1 MFFFRVF
8 LMAMRSLWIHPLRS
22 ILATLGVIIG
32 VAAVVAAMAILEGM
46 SAQVSTGF
54 ASMGSNRMYVTPSV
68 ERRSGRLVGN
78 FDSLKLDD
86 AWAVAKECK
95 SSIGRAMP
103 QLTNGGLVKFLSKN
117 TTSSILGA
125 TELYPVINSHN
136 LAEGE
141 FFKDSDVEGRAA
153 VAVLGAKV
161 KRELFGGRPAIDE
174 SIKIAGTLGLRTF
187 KVVGVMEEKG
197 NIAFTDVDR
206 QIIVPITTAMDKLYG
221 VDSIHAIL
229 AEAKSPTGAK
239 APSDADIE
247 QAKEEIKRLLR
258 QRHKIRAGAQDDF
271 QVQAQKEF
279 VEQFS
284 TFQKIVGVVLWSI
297 AGISLVVGGIGIMNI
312 MLVAVTERTREIGVR
327 MAMGAQRWDVMQQF
341 LVEASIVSFLG
352 GAFGVFMG
360 WGLAVI
366 IERIT
371 RVFET
376 VTTSWAIGLAL
387 AMATFVGVVSGMYPA
402 WKASRLDP
410 VEALRYE

>member
-46 SAQVSTGF
+46 STQVNTGF

-86 AWAVAKECK
+86 AWAVAKECP
-95 SSIGRAMP
+95 SVQRAMP
-103 QLTNGGLVKFLSKN
+103 QLTNAGLVKFLSKN

-125 TELYPVINSHN
+125 TDQYTAINNHN
-136 LAEGE
+136 VVEGE
-141 FFKDSDVEGRAA
+141 FFKDSDVQGKAA

-206 QIIVPITTAMDKLYG
+206 QIIVPISTAMDKLYG

-229 AEAKSPTGAK
+229 AEAKSPA
-239 APSDADIE
+239 DADIE
-247 QAKEEIKRLLR
+247 QAKDEIKRLLR
-258 QRHKIRAGAQDDF
+258 QRHKIRAGGQDDF

-352 GAFGVFMG
+352 GAFGVLMG
-360 WGLAVI
+360 WGLAIV

-387 AMATFVGVVSGMYPA
+387 AMATFVGVISGMYPA